1 MFQVLMQHV
10 VKARFLQMERRKGV
24 FHVSMRQLR
33 TATCIRVAAA
43 AAAAVA
49 ATAAGDSPPARR
61 MGLRLRAP
69 VRPELTFSTYFEHMP
84 IEQEAAKRRKRQ
96 HYQ

>member
-33 TATCIRVAAA
+33 AATCVRVA

-61 MGLRLRAP
+61 MGLRLRSP